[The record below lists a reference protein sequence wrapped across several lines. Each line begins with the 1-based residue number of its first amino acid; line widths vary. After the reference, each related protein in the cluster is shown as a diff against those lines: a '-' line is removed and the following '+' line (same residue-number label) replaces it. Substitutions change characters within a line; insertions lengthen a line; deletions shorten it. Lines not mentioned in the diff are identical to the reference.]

1 MGERSCVPPTIRSGL
16 VFRMENRRRSS
27 LKRFIFILDR
37 VVDNIGALAFM
48 GMMLVLCIQI
58 FFRYFLESPVMW
70 ATPLAMFLFIWG
82 IWFGGVAGMRDEN
95 QIRVEFAEIYLPV
108 RVQRFLLPLLTLL
121 SIGFLILIIVKS
133 PRIIQ
138 LQSTAIYDTLPF
150 NRDALFVVV
159 PIAGSLMVIAL
170 LRVFLRQIRCFYFA
184 ETQLDRT
191 D

>member
-1 MGERSCVPPTIRSGL
+1 
-16 VFRMENRRRSS
+16 
-27 LKRFIFILDR
+27 
-37 VVDNIGALAFM
+37 
-48 GMMLVLCIQI
+48 
-58 FFRYFLESPVMW
+58 
-70 ATPLAMFLFIWG
+70 
-82 IWFGGVAGMRDEN
+82 MRDEN

>member
-1 MGERSCVPPTIRSGL
+1 M
-16 VFRMENRRRSS
+16 
-27 LKRFIFILDR
+27 KRFIFILDR

>member
-1 MGERSCVPPTIRSGL
+1 M
-16 VFRMENRRRSS
+16 
-27 LKRFIFILDR
+27 KRFIFILDR

-95 QIRVEFAEIYLPV
+95 QIRIEFAEIYLPV

-138 LQSTAIYDTLPF
+138 L
-150 NRDALFVVV
+150 
-159 PIAGSLMVIAL
+159 
-170 LRVFLRQIRCFYFA
+170 
-184 ETQLDRT
+184 
-191 D
+191 